1 MKKILILGNSSS
13 GKSTLAKE
21 LSLQNNLAHLD
32 LDTIAW
38 DKGTVTQRANI
49 EDSEKQLHKFIN
61 ENKSWVIEGCYTDLL
76 KLVEEYASKIIFLNL
91 DVSQC
96 INNAN
101 KRPWEPHKYKSK
113 EDQDKNLDILI
124 NWIKDYYARDDVFS
138 YKQHMEFYEKFE
150 GEKIILDKTKNNS
163 PRKSI
168 KRYKI

>member
-1 MKKILILGNSSS
+1 MEKILIFGNSSS
-13 GKSTLAKE
+13 GKSTLSKE

-38 DKGTVTQRANI
+38 DKEIVTQRAKQ

-76 KLVEEYASKIIFLNL
+76 KILENHASKIIFLNP
-91 DVSQC
+91 DVKQC

-113 EDQDKNLDILI
+113 QN
-124 NWIKDYYARDDVFS
+124 
-138 YKQHMEFYEKFE
+138 
-150 GEKIILDKTKNNS
+150 KT
-163 PRKSI
+163 RT
-168 KRYKI
+168 